1 MHCDELIENKQ
12 TNESKMVDEQR
23 EMLVINVILSVNG
36 AI

>member
-1 MHCDELIENKQ
+1 MHCDEFIENKQ